1 MADRFRTVA
10 EVDAEIQ
17 RLRDVRSQERER
29 LQRTLKAVADPGFRR
44 NLMYNGVRRTLS
56 GVHWLQLLGDIFLP
70 GRAAERDA
78 GVAGSARQEPDAGRI
93 AGGLLRM
100 ALPGLLAWFLT
111 PERLERLGAEAGRSL
126 MGLRARWRERRAGRS
141 AD

>member
-1 MADRFRTVA
+1 MAERFRSVA

-17 RLRDVRSQERER
+17 RLRDVRSQERQR
-29 LQRTLKAVADPGFRR
+29 LQRTLKAVADPVFRR
-44 NLMYNGVRRTLS
+44 NLMYNGVRRTLA

-78 GVAGSARQEPDAGRI
+78 AADNARQEPDAGRI

-126 MGLRARWRERRAGRS
+126 MGLRARWRERRASRS
-141 AD
+141 SD